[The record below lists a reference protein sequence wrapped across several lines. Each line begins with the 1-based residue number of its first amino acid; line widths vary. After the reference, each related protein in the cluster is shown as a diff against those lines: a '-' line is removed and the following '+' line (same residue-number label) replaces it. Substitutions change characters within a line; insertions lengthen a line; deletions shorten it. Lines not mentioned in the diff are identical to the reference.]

1 MFRRV
6 RLPELVRP
14 LCMLSHTLL
23 VHSAALGVIVMS
35 EVHDPWTTQLASSG
49 GSRSLNS
56 ALAGI
61 FTDKSVCLW
70 AAQMYKCSDKFIRV
84 SDSSVVYSLCLF
96 TYHLTLFPSCNMMD
110 S

>member
-1 MFRRV
+1 
-6 RLPELVRP
+6 
-14 LCMLSHTLL
+14 MLSHTLL

-35 EVHDPWTTQLASSG
+35 EVHGPWTTQLASSG

-56 ALAGI
+56 ALAGT

-70 AAQMYKCSDKFIRV
+70 AAQMHKCSDKFIRV
-84 SDSSVVYSLCLF
+84 SDSSLEAPWRLNVVRANLSEVR
-96 TYHLTLFPSCNMMD
+96 SR